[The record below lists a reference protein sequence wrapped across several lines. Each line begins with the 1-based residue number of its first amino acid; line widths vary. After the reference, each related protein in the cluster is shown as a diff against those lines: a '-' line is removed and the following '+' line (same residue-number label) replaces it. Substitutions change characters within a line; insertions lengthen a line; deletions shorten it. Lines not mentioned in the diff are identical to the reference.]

1 MTSGDQLSR
10 MLTRRYAALYPDE
23 LASLVETLPTA
34 ETVALLRQ
42 VSLADAAA
50 IVGRLLPDAAADLFE
65 ELPPEEFSRLAL
77 LLDPGRTASVLAR
90 VPTERR
96 ARLLASL
103 DRGPAQEL
111 ATLMAYAPDS
121 AGGIM
126 DPRVTTFRP
135 DSTVRNAVKR
145 IRQLG
150 SKRISDV
157 FLVDDD
163 GVLIGAVTLQ
173 DLVAAEPSG
182 RLVDLRAPQTVR
194 VQAMASRD
202 EIIDL
207 FEQSRA
213 ASVPVVDFDGHVLGV
228 IRQAELVAAVQT
240 EASADVQ
247 TMVGASKDERALS
260 GIAFAV
266 RRRLPWLHVNLGTAF
281 LAAAVVGLFEGTVA
295 RFTALAVLLPVVA
308 GQSGNAGA
316 QALAVT
322 MRGLALRE
330 IRTTHW
336 WRVALKEVGAGAV
349 NGAAVALITGAA
361 VYVWSGSIGLSG
373 VIMTAMVLSMTI
385 AGLAGASVPIV
396 LERLGQDPAQ
406 ASSIILTTVTDVIG
420 FLSFLGLA
428 TLAVGLL

>member
-10 MLTRRYAALYPDE
+10 MLARRYAALYPDE
-23 LASLVETLPTA
+23 VASLAETLPAADAVT
-34 ETVALLRQ
+34 LLRRF
-42 VSLADAAA
+42 SLADAAV
-50 IVGRLLPDAAADLFE
+50 IVGRLRPDAAADLLE
-65 ELPPEEFSRLAL
+65 ELPPEEFSRLLPL
-77 LLDPGRTASVLAR
+77 LHPGKTASVLAR
-90 VPTERR
+90 LAAEPR
-96 ARLLASL
+96 ALLLASL

-111 ATLMAYAPDS
+111 ATLMAYPLDS

-126 DPRVTTFRP
+126 DPRITTFRP
-135 DSTVRNAVKR
+135 DSTVRDAVKR

-163 GVLIGAVTLQ
+163 GMLIGAVTLQ
-173 DLVAAEPSG
+173 DLVAAELG
-182 RLVDLRAPQTVR
+182 GKLVDLRAPQTVR
-194 VQAMASRD
+194 VQAMAPRD
-202 EIIDL
+202 EIIEL

-213 ASVPVVDFDGHVLGV
+213 ASVPVVDFDGRVLGV

-260 GIAFAV
+260 GIPFAV

-281 LAAAVVGLFEGTVA
+281 LAAAVVGLFEGTIA

-308 GQSGNAGA
+308 GQSGNTGA

-349 NGAAVALITGAA
+349 NGAAVALITGGA
-361 VYVWSGSIGLSG
+361 VFVWSGSIGLAG

-396 LERLGQDPAQ
+396 LARLGQDPAQ
-406 ASSIILTTVTDVIG
+406 ASSIILTTVTDIIG

-428 TLAVGLL
+428 TLAAGFL

>member
-1 MTSGDQLSR
+1 
-10 MLTRRYAALYPDE
+10 MLARRYATLYPDE
-23 LASLVETLPTA
+23 VASLAEILPA
-34 ETVALLRQ
+34 ADAVALLRRF
-42 VSLADAAA
+42 SLADAAA
-50 IVGRLLPDAAADLFE
+50 IVGRCRPDAAADLLE
-65 ELPPEEFSRLAL
+65 EIPTEEFGRLAP
-77 LLDPGRTASVLAR
+77 LLDPGRVASVLAR

-96 ARLLASL
+96 ARLLSAL
-103 DRGPAQEL
+103 DRDLAQEL
-111 ATLMAYAPDS
+111 RTLMAYPPDS

-135 DSTVRNAVKR
+135 DATVRDAVKR
-145 IRQLG
+145 IRRLG

-163 GVLIGAVTLQ
+163 GVLIGAVPVQ
-173 DLVAAEPSG
+173 DLVAAEPGG
-182 RLVDLRAPQTVR
+182 RLLDLRAPQNVS
-194 VQAMASRD
+194 VQAMAPRD
-202 EIIDL
+202 EVIDL
-207 FEQSRA
+207 FERSRA
-213 ASVPVVDFDGHVLGV
+213 ASVPVVDFHGHVLGV

-260 GIAFAV
+260 GIPFAV

-281 LAAAVVGLFEGTVA
+281 LAAAVVGLFEGTIA

-308 GQSGNAGA
+308 GQSGNTGA

-396 LERLGQDPAQ
+396 LARLGQDPAQ
-406 ASSIILTTVTDVIG
+406 ASSIVLTTVTDIIG

-428 TLAVGLL
+428 TLAAGLL